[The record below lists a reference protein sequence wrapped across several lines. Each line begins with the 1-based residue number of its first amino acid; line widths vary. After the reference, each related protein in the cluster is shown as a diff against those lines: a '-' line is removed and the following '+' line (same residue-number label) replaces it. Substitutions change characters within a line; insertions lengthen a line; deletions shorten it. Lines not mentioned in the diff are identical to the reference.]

1 MKKNL
6 LYLSAC
12 VMLAVATTACHDP
25 EYVLPT
31 ADRQGITS
39 ITALFTQGK
48 YAEVEA
54 AKLTVTDPDQTDFV
68 IPIPWY
74 YPEDSD
80 NPTTEDDLKT
90 MRVKVELDNNCTID
104 PPITILDLNQTHT
117 FTFTNPQGEKWPIT
131 IRGERTRSSKCAV
144 LAFTVNGDL
153 SCIIDE
159 ENKTISIPT
168 AADLTDATFECTLS
182 PHATIS
188 PEPGTPMDMN
198 EGATVTVTADN
209 GTSKATYTLLKLVP
223 EKVDNGIRAGSG
235 VLKFEADLARMAGVT
250 AAESIHPTL
259 AAMGRYVVV
268 NLGDGSTPFYIDK
281 NTGSR
286 VGDITLGNAVPTGCV
301 SSDEAGHLLIANF
314 SDGSTFSIWRS
325 DGVDKAPVKL
335 LDYENALNLTLG
347 DYIQVVGDLD
357 NEAYIVATT
366 GGLYAQHFVRWHVT
380 GGVVGQP
387 EVVSINGV
395 VQWNYRDNN
404 TKVAMRSINPADGY
418 FMGQYADGN
427 DPFYFINGTT
437 NTVVGSL
444 GPVADGLSWGKKNAY
459 CDSRIFNGNS
469 YTVLYSMG
477 YWPNWGLPGILYL
490 LDTSSTTYFNGA
502 AVNTASGLVATF
514 GMTDYETIPYAGDS
528 RCGDVVL
535 MPTKDGYYLDL
546 YYVSNTHLSV
556 GCIEFDCIQK

>member
-1 MKKNL
+1 MKKNI
-6 LYLSAC
+6 LYLSAI
-12 VMLAVATTACHDP
+12 VMLAVVMTACHDP

-80 NPTTEDDLKT
+80 DPTTEDDLKT

-104 PPITILDLNQTHT
+104 PAITILDLNQTHT
-117 FTFTNPQGEKWPIT
+117 FTFTNPQGEKRPIT
-131 IRGERTRSSKCAV
+131 IRGERTRSNKCAV

-168 AADLTDATFECTLS
+168 ADDLTDATFECTLS

-223 EKVDNGIRAGSG
+223 GKVDNGMRAGSG

-250 AAESIHPTL
+250 NAESIHPTL

-281 NTGSR
+281 NTGSK
-286 VGDITLGNAVPTGCV
+286 VGDI
-301 SSDEAGHLLIANF
+301 
-314 SDGSTFSIWRS
+314 
-325 DGVDKAPVKL
+325 
-335 LDYENALNLTLG
+335 TLG

-357 NEAYIVATT
+357 GEAYIVATT

-395 VQWNYRDNN
+395 LQWNYRDNN
-404 TKVAMRSINPADGY
+404 TKVAMRTINPADGY

-427 DPFYFINGTT
+427 DPFYFIDGTT

-444 GPVADGLSWGKKNAY
+444 GPVADGLSWGKKHAY
-459 CDSRIFNGNS
+459 CDSRVFNGNS
-469 YTVLYSMG
+469 YTVLFSMG

-490 LDTSSTTYFNGA
+490 LDTSNTSFFNGA
-502 AVNTASGLVATF
+502 AINAASGLVATF
-514 GMTDYETIPYAGDS
+514 GMTDYETIPYAGDG

-535 MPTKDGYYLDL
+535 MTTKDGYYLDL

-556 GCIEFDCIQK
+556 GCIEFDCIDK

>member
-1 MKKNL
+1 MKKNI
-6 LYLSAC
+6 LYFSAI
-12 VMLAVATTACHDP
+12 VMLALVMTACQDP

-39 ITALFTQGK
+39 ITALFTKGQ

-54 AKLTVTDPDQTDFV
+54 AKLVVTDPEQTDFV

-104 PPITILDLNQTHT
+104 PAITILDLNQTHT
-117 FTFTNPQGEKWPIT
+117 FTFTNPQGEKRPIT
-131 IRGERTRSSKCAV
+131 IRGERTRSDKCAV

-168 AADLTDATFECTLS
+168 AEDLTDATFECTLS

-223 EKVDNGIRAGSG
+223 SKVDNGMRAGSG

-250 AAESIHPTL
+250 SAESIHPTL

-286 VGDITLGNAVPTGCV
+286 VGDITLGSAVPTGCV

-325 DGVDKAPVKL
+325 DGVDQTPVKL

-357 NEAYIVATT
+357 NEAYILATT

-380 GGVVGQP
+380 SGVVGQP

-404 TKVAMRSINPADGY
+404 TKVAQRTINPADGY

-427 DPFYFINGTT
+427 DPFYFINGTN

-459 CDSRIFNGNS
+459 CDSRVFNGNS
-469 YTVLYSMG
+469 YTVLFSMG

-490 LDTSSTTYFNGA
+490 LDTSNTSFFNGA
-502 AVNTASGLVATF
+502 AINAASGLVATF

-535 MPTKDGYYLDL
+535 MTTKDGYYLDL

-556 GCIEFDCIQK
+556 GCIEFDCIDK